1 MSTIKVL
8 IVDDHAIVRE
18 GVSALLE
25 LSPEVEVVGEAVN
38 GRQALTKVRELEPHV
53 VLMDIAMPVM
63 DGLEATRRLAE
74 SHPDVKILVLT
85 QYSDREYVF
94 PIIEAGAL
102 GFLSKTAASSE
113 LITAIRAV
121 NMGDSFLSPH
131 IARFLVDA
139 YRSDDGHTRA
149 PDSYDDLTR
158 REREVLK
165 LLAEGYT
172 GREIAEMLGLSIKT
186 IDGYRTNLMA
196 KLDLHNRVE
205 LVKYALRKGITTL
218 Q

>member
-1 MSTIKVL
+1 MNAIKVL
-8 IVDDHAIVRE
+8 IIDDHAIVRE

-38 GRQALTKVRELEPHV
+38 GREALTKVRQLQPHV

-63 DGLEATRRLAE
+63 DGLEATRRITE

-85 QYSDREYVF
+85 QYNDKEYVF

-113 LITAIRAV
+113 LLTAIRAV
-121 NMGDSFLSPH
+121 SRGNSFLSPS

-139 YRSDDGHTRA
+139 YRSDGGSARGRD
-149 PDSYDDLTR
+149 PYDDLTR
-158 REREVLK
+158 RERQVLK

-172 GREIAEMLGLSIKT
+172 AREIAEMLGLSIKT
-186 IDGYRTNLMA
+186 IDGYRSNLMG

-218 Q
+218 H

>member
-1 MSTIKVL
+1 MSTIRVL

-18 GVSALLE
+18 GVCALLD

-38 GRQALTKVRELEPHV
+38 GRESLAKVRQLEPHV
-53 VLMDIAMPVM
+53 VLMDIAMPIM
-63 DGLEATRRLAE
+63 DGLEATRRLTQT
-74 SHPDVKILVLT
+74 HPNVKILVLT
-85 QYSDREYVF
+85 QYNDKEYVF
-94 PIIEAGAL
+94 PIIEAGAM

-113 LITAIRAV
+113 LLTAIRAV
-121 NMGDSFLSPH
+121 NKGNSFLSPS

-139 YRSDDGHTRA
+139 YRSDGGTSRA
-149 PDSYDDLTR
+149 HDAYDDLTK

-172 GREIAEMLGLSIKT
+172 AREIAEMLGLSIKT
-186 IDGYRTNLMA
+186 IDGYRSNLMG

>member
-1 MSTIKVL
+1 MSAIKVL
-8 IVDDHAIVRE
+8 IVDDHSIVRE
-18 GVSALLE
+18 GVCALLE

-38 GRQALTKVRELEPHV
+38 GREALTKVRELEPDV

-63 DGLEATRRLAE
+63 DGLEATRRIVD

-85 QYSDREYVF
+85 QYNDKEYVF

-121 NMGDSFLSPH
+121 SRGNSYLSPS

-139 YRSDDGHTRA
+139 YRSEGGVSRSHD
-149 PDSYDDLTR
+149 PYDDLTR

-172 GREIAEMLGLSIKT
+172 AREIAEMLNLSIKT
-186 IDGYRTNLMA
+186 IDGYRSNLMG
-196 KLDLHNRVE
+196 KLDLRNRVE
-205 LVKYALRKGITTL
+205 LVKYALRKGVTTL